1 MTPPEISVGNWTAA
15 GVLLDL
21 LSAALAVA
29 GAAIALYGP
38 RLARLRRIA
47 GSGRPLLQGLRRV
60 HSGLVTDYVAWL
72 MTGVAA
78 LGGLVGLPLR

>member
-1 MTPPEISVGNWTAA
+1 MLHVGNWTWS

-21 LSAALAVA
+21 LSAALAVG
-29 GAAIALYGP
+29 GAAVALYA
-38 RLARLRRIA
+38 ARLGRLRQIA
-47 GSGRPLLQGLRRV
+47 NGGRPMLQGLRRV

-72 MTGVAA
+72 MTGVAT